1 MTMIVILVMQRTQL
15 SRRSQPR
22 AARADHGNGSRPCG
36 RQMHTFPWSFYLFVF
51 PSECFFFS
59 CPAGG
64 PPDKQNHVTPEEA
77 NRRRKR
83 FAKSLE
89 NITPAPEEVLS
100 RSFEKAPSWDG
111 QRVLRVCICG
121 APNAG
126 KSVLLNKLIKKVHFV
141 DFVVHACNLAGN
153 VPLASALFHVGP
165 VLKHLCIAIIYELH
179 IDFYLYRLQRI
190 SAVSSKYHTTRD
202 NTLGVYTEG
211 DVQIEFLDTPGYID
225 HAKSPKFNRTLLQ
238 HTSSAVPHADL
249 CLFVIDAARKI
260 RTDSREYGWTT
271 ISNLCNLAAMSGS
284 ETWIVLNKCDLVKRK
299 GILKRFVNYLKRRVH
314 KSERQKLA
322 LTGDGDQVS
331 VASNLKYA
339 LLHGDDDNDDNDE
352 WNSDSGVSDDEDEVC
367 LTPLPFSA
375 ELPPST
381 SRR

>member
-1 MTMIVILVMQRTQL
+1 MY
-15 SRRSQPR
+15 
-22 AARADHGNGSRPCG
+22 RP
-36 RQMHTFPWSFYLFVF
+36 
-51 PSECFFFS
+51 
-59 CPAGG
+59 
-64 PPDKQNHVTPEEA
+64 
-77 NRRRKR
+77 
-83 FAKSLE
+83 
-89 NITPAPEEVLS
+89 
-100 RSFEKAPSWDG
+100 
-111 QRVLRVCICG
+111 
-121 APNAG
+121 
-126 KSVLLNKLIKKVHFV
+126 
-141 DFVVHACNLAGN
+141 
-153 VPLASALFHVGP
+153 
-165 VLKHLCIAIIYELH
+165 
-179 IDFYLYRLQRI
+179 QRI

-225 HAKSPKFNRTLLQ
+225 NVKSSKFNRTLLQ

-331 VASNLKYA
+331 VASHLKYA

-352 WNSDSGVSDDEDEVC
+352 WDSDTGMRDAEEDEVSFS
-367 LTPLPFSA
+367 PLFSA
-375 ELPPST
+375 DVPPPLAEDNI
-381 SRR
+381 